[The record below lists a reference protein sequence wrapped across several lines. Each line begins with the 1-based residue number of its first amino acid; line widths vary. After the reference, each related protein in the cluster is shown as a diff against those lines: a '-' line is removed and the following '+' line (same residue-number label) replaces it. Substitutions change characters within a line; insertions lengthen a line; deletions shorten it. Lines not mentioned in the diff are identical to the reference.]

1 MAVDKP
7 VAARPRPSEPPELR
21 RVRLAGAVFLVV
33 LLVGFVGYT
42 LLTDATPLDAA
53 YMTLITIT
61 TVGFGEII
69 ELDPVGRAFTMGL
82 LVSGVG
88 AVTYGAISG
97 AEFLVEGHLGRYI
110 ERRRMYKR
118 IEDLDDH
125 VVICGYGRTGR
136 QVVDRLALE
145 GLPYVVVEVDPRK
158 AIVLETAGAPHLIGD
173 ATLDIT
179 LSDAGVARARAVVTA
194 AHSDADNVMIALS
207 ARGLAPNA
215 TVFARSRTVENETKL
230 HRAGAHHVVTPAS
243 IGGTRIAQL
252 LARPAIAAFLDRLG
266 DDGTDFTLEE
276 VGVRR
281 ELDGQSLGSAELP
294 ERFGCTVLAI
304 HHHDGTL
311 EVQPGREAVLSTGD
325 TLIVMG
331 GEEDVTLLRGGRPP
345 RERTI

>member
-1 MAVDKP
+1 
-7 VAARPRPSEPPELR
+7 
-21 RVRLAGAVFLVV
+21 
-33 LLVGFVGYT
+33 
-42 LLTDATPLDAA
+42 
-53 YMTLITIT
+53 
-61 TVGFGEII
+61 
-69 ELDPVGRAFTMGL
+69 
-82 LVSGVG
+82 
-88 AVTYGAISG
+88 
-97 AEFLVEGHLGRYI
+97 
-110 ERRRMYKR
+110 MYKR

-145 GLPYVVVEVDPRK
+145 GLPYVVIELDIRK
-158 AIVLETAGAPHLIGD
+158 AAVLEAAGAPHVIGD
-173 ATLDIT
+173 ATVDTT
-179 LSDAGVARARAVVTA
+179 LSEAGAVRARAVVAA

-207 ARGLAPNA
+207 ARGLAPEA
-215 TVFARSRTVENETKL
+215 TVLARSRTVENEMKL

-276 VGVRR
+276 VVVRR

-304 HHHDGTL
+304 HHRDGSL
-311 EVQPGREAVLSTGD
+311 EVQPGRDAVLATGD

-331 GEEDVTLLRGGRPP
+331 GEEEVTLLRRGQDP
-345 RERTI
+345 RQRV